1 MMEHE
6 LDKSNISDIESCGG
20 KTRQISKL
28 LKILLMKG
36 TPSCKELLRV
46 MEFDLKSEKL
56 IQRLKDISTD
66 KKNRGK

>member
-46 MEFDLKSEKL
+46 ITFHLKGEKL

-66 KKNRGK
+66 KKKRGK

>member
-6 LDKSNISDIESCGG
+6 LDESNISDIESCRG
-20 KTRQISKL
+20 KIRQISKL

-46 MEFDLKSEKL
+46 MEFDLKKENF
-56 IQRLKDISTD
+56 IQRLKDNSTD